1 MTKFVFHTYSI
12 LFAALFVVFFII
24 LFAVAVFAFI
34 QFSQGEQGSLV
45 VVFSTIGVGLFSFL
59 LLGDFA
65 TKITMAEE
73 LEEINKQFQRTLET
87 KTVQA
92 SLDNIAKSLTS
103 ILVSI
108 KTVSPIG
115 VAAVCLKTTFVP
127 TLSKFS
133 S

>member
-12 LFAALFVVFFII
+12 LFAVLFIVFFII

-92 SLDNIAKSLTS
+92 SLDKIAKSLTS

-108 KTVSPIG
+108 QTIETVRLNPPIQ
-115 VAAVCLKTTFVP
+115 VRAVKP
-127 TLSKFS
+127 KENKE
-133 S
+133 